1 MQHIILIYNY
11 SNKIKATFHAPF
23 SKLGQSPEACS
34 SYTFPRTMGIRRAT
48 DILVFNRQLTAQEAL
63 DRGIVTEVIPTQ
75 DFNTTVWSKIESFS
89 KLPKNVTRLKIKYT
103 YYNILSIFKTIPFSQ

>member
-1 MQHIILIYNY
+1 LPQVIFIFNY

-63 DRGIVTEVIPTQ
+63 DRGIVTEVILAP

-89 KLPKNVTRLKIKYT
+89 KLPKNVTHK
-103 YYNILSIFKTIPFSQ
+103 N